1 MPVPTFQ
8 RMAPYTGADD
18 FQQLM
23 AREGFSAVRR
33 RMTREYE
40 SRVDEAARL
49 FGDVLSGKEDP
60 IILQEAMNPRR
71 DYVVEHINR
80 KYPGLRFMETMSVTD
95 FSQYLTVDVL
105 DRILYGRW
113 SVTSIPNKPLVKME
127 TLRDFRT
134 VKRFEIDGA
143 VKPFTKSMNP
153 AEPPKQRT
161 LTPVAPITYAP
172 DLYQGYESV
181 NWRAIV
187 NDDLGIFNDLVQR
200 LSDSWNLTLWQ
211 AITQIYV
218 DASGPN
224 VNLYNSTFKN
234 LLLTANGASTDNPPL
249 DFQGLID
256 ARTVLGKMLS
266 PDGYP
271 ILFTGTLYLWFGP
284 SLKTT
289 ADALLAALRADIS
302 VGGGTENASGFP
314 TQRLSVGPA
323 YITGGLVPIEDKYI
337 PLVCTAGTVANTMW
351 GLTYDPSAQPRPSGV
366 MGVLQG
372 FETPQLFQRAPNTM
386 RAGGGIDP
394 MMGSFDTMDT
404 DYKSIAVFGTTQ
416 VDGRSTVASFGQ

>member
-1 MPVPTFQ
+1 MVPTFQ
-8 RMAPYTGADD
+8 KISQYTGADD
-18 FQQLM
+18 LQQMM
-23 AREGFSAVRR
+23 AREGFTSARR
-33 RMTREYE
+33 KMSEAYE
-40 SRVDEAARL
+40 RRVDAVAQL
-49 FGDVLSGKEDP
+49 FGDVLSGREEP
-60 IILQEAMNPRR
+60 LLLQEAMNPRR
-71 DYVVEHINR
+71 GYVVEHICR
-80 KYPGLRFMETMSVTD
+80 KYPNLRETMSVSD

-105 DRILYGRW
+105 DRVLYGRW
-113 SVTSIPNKPLVKME
+113 AVTSIPNKPLVKME
-127 TLRDFRT
+127 KLRDFRT
-134 VKRFEIDGA
+134 VKRFEVNGA

-161 LTPVAPITYAP
+161 LTPVTPIEYSP

-181 NWRAIV
+181 NWRAIF

-211 AITQIYV
+211 AITQVYV
-218 DASGPN
+218 DANGPAAALYQSG
-224 VNLYNSTFKN
+224 SGFKN
-234 LLLTANGASTDNPPL
+234 LLTVANGASVDNPPL

-256 ARTVLGKMLS
+256 GRTVLGKMLS

-271 ILFTGTLYLWFGP
+271 IVFTGTLYVWYGP
-284 SLKTT
+284 ALKTT

-302 VGGGTENASGFP
+302 VGGGTTNADGFP
-314 TQRLSVGPA
+314 SQRLSVGPA
-323 YITGGLVPIEDKYI
+323 YITGGLVPILDTFI

-366 MGVLQG
+366 MGILNG
-372 FETPQLFQRAPNTM
+372 FETPQLLQRAPNTM

-404 DYKSIAVFGTTQ
+404 DYKSIAVFGTTV